1 MLKYFVVA
9 KTRLAADAIAR
20 AVRARYFLNDA
31 GSVFSF
37 SYESPEEAK
46 KEPLELFR
54 LIFADIEKEIL
65 GGDPVHDRF
74 IGVMDFPEI
83 SVSGKKYAAEQ
94 IHVFTTVQGMLMLA
108 FPEIQWIPLY
118 KDAVLW
124 SGFEEEG
131 VMTLDRAVTLCEG
144 GYSPL
149 FDGDGLR
156 SVLIERAHTG
166 TYDPEHLN
174 YSRTDVAF
182 SIDEERNFAAL
193 TAYTAYRFGYRA
205 FPVTSKAAM
214 EELLGRASDG
224 SPCRPIPLARG
235 MRPQP
240 EPRTVAFEDVF
251 LQFPDA
257 NQKFNEDDVAFGNK
271 RAEHFPRL
279 TTVELCVFTTAA
291 DNDEKV
297 FEHRK
302 TIADFFKSVHR
313 HKHLAEQR
321 TFFQIRKEWLKR
333 FSFNFTGGFW
343 WGFRVID
350 LIEIVTALLVLLFT
364 FLYWPAVFLPALLLI
379 FMVFGPLRR
388 QFHVLIQ
395 NKMRFLPHLVELS
408 RLREQWAFMPKC
420 YENHYPI
427 SFDSGDSSVPVK
439 YWEIAKK
446 PLPGIF
452 GLRNKCQL
460 PNGRN
465 YHLLF
470 RSDDIRRQYRDARRS
485 PGESPADRR
494 AENGHSAH
502 GVSLELAT
510 LLLRRAERMK
520 DIIIDA
526 QGAVHAAVLANVAV
540 ELLDYKSPSV
550 SIEAFKWKHY
560 YEVLA
565 ECEFVGVRANLDMM
579 ERYIDIHN
587 GMALICRSESTKQV
601 RSTVFLSAMAEMI
614 EQLVSLLESKGKVGE
629 AAYFR
634 THSRRLN
641 RKLMSPLG
649 RSILAYPEWVL
660 RSKWHFL
667 ISFGILFFGFL
678 AYCIWQQVPKCDF
691 PWSECW
697 HMVYRVVI
705 ARDDLPDSSDFT
717 PEQYFIFLLARQIAG
732 LHLGFVAA
740 YFLMFMNRK

>member
-1 MLKYFVVA
+1 MLKYFFVSRSRQ
-9 KTRLAADAIAR
+9 TADGIAR
-20 AVRARYFLNDA
+20 AVKTRYFLKDTDP
-31 GSVFSF
+31 VFSF
-37 SYESPEEAK
+37 DYESPEEAK

-54 LIFADIEKEIL
+54 LVFEKIEKEIL
-65 GGDPVHDRF
+65 GGDLVHDRF
-74 IGVMDFPEI
+74 IGIMDFPEI
-83 SVSGKKYAAEQ
+83 AEPEKAYAAEM
-94 IHVFTTVQGMLMLA
+94 IHVFTSVQGMLMLA

-131 VMTLDRAVTLCEG
+131 VMTLDRAVTLCRG

-156 SVLIERAHTG
+156 SVLVERAHMG
-166 TYDPEHLN
+166 KYDPEHLN

-182 SIDEERNFAAL
+182 AIDEEHNFAAL

-205 FPVTSKAAM
+205 FPITSKAAM
-214 EELLGRASDG
+214 EELLGRSSDG

-235 MRPQP
+235 MRQQQ
-240 EPRTVAFEDVF
+240 EPHTVAFEDVY
-251 LQFPDA
+251 LEFPDA
-257 NQKFNEDDVAFGNK
+257 NQGFNENNIAFGDK

-279 TTVELCVFTTAA
+279 TTVDLCVFTTAA
-291 DNDEKV
+291 DDDEKV
-297 FEHRK
+297 FERRK

-313 HKHLAEQR
+313 HKHLAEKR
-321 TFFQIRKEWLKR
+321 TFFQSLLEYLAR
-333 FSFNFTGGFW
+333 FSFNLMGGYW
-343 WGFRVID
+343 WGFWVIN
-350 LIEIVTALLVLLFT
+350 LIEIVSASFLLLFT
-364 FLYWPAVFLPALLLI
+364 FLCWPTGFFPILLLVFI
-379 FMVFGPLRR
+379 VFGPLR
-388 QFHVLIQ
+388 QQLHALIQ
-395 NKMRFLPHLVELS
+395 KKVRFLPRLVKLN
-408 RLREQWAFMPKC
+408 RLREQWPFMPKC
-420 YENHYPI
+420 YENHFPL
-427 SFDSGDSSVPVK
+427 SFGSGVK
-439 YWEIAKK
+439 YWETAQK
-446 PLPGIF
+446 PLAGIF

-470 RSDDIRRQYRDARRS
+470 RSDDIRRQYRDARRPS
-485 PGESPADRR
+485 KSPA
-494 AENGHSAH
+494 ALPSTGNGHAAP

-510 LLLRRAERMK
+510 LLLRRAEGMK
-520 DIIIDA
+520 ERIIDA
-526 QGAVHAAVLANVAV
+526 EGAIHGAVLANVAV
-540 ELLDYKSPSV
+540 ELLNYKSPSV

-565 ECEFVGVRANLDMM
+565 ECEFVGVRANLDMK

-587 GMALICRSESTKQV
+587 GMARICRAETTGQV
-601 RSTVFLSAMAEMI
+601 RDTVFLSAMAEMI

-667 ISFGILFFGFL
+667 TSFGILFFGFL
-678 AYCIWQQVPKCDF
+678 AYCFWECNY
-691 PWSECW
+691 PWSDCW
-697 HMVYRVVI
+697 HMLYRVVI
-705 ARDDLPDSSDFT
+705 ARDDLPDIGKDK
-717 PEQYFIFLLARQIAG
+717 YFIFLLARQIAG